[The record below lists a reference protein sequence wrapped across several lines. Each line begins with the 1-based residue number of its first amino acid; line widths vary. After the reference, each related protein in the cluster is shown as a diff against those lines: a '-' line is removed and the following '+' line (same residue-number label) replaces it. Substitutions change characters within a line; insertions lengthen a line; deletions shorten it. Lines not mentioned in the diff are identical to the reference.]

1 MKPENDSQADKKPTF
16 LQLVG
21 SVLSAV
27 VGIQSSKNHERDI
40 KHGKTSTFIIAGII
54 YAALFM
60 AGLAGVVHLVLKHAG
75 L

>member
-1 MKPENDSQADKKPTF
+1 MKPENNPQSGKKPTF

-27 VGIQSSKNHERDI
+27 VGIQSRKNHERDI
-40 KHGKTSTFIIAGII
+40 NHGKMSTFVIAGSV
-54 YAALFM
+54 YAALFI
-60 AGLAGVVHLVLKHAG
+60 ATITGAVHLVLKHAG